1 MSVSYVY
8 KCSPERQSEYLH
20 AIIESE
26 TFAANAVVKSFKKN
40 RGEEVE
46 GRVFAMDKYQSFMAR
61 AEKELEV
68 CNNELKG
75 KKDPEWETALKAY
88 KKDLEKYLSYSYDDY
103 IDAIIAKEKA
113 YIKMLKDVET
123 VDQLVQAAGGRILF
137 QSYTEQKVGNEV
149 VAKSTF
155 FVAHDHKIYVNLP
168 KLNGL
173 ISINTDGQVPGK
185 GWITTLDELNAVREQ
200 YGSEHNED
208 TDLIFKLLFEED
220 RDVII
225 KFL

>member
-46 GRVFAMDKYQSFMAR
+46 GRVFAMDKYQSFMER
-61 AEKELEV
+61 AEKELEM
-68 CNNELKG
+68 CNTELKNHPDNVMG
-75 KKDPEWETALKAY
+75 EILKAY

-113 YIKMLKDVET
+113 YIKALKDVQT
-123 VDQLVQAAGGRILF
+123 VGQLVEASDGRIVY
-137 QSYTEQKVGNEV
+137 QSYTEQKVGDEV
-149 VAKSTF
+149 VTKSTH
-155 FVAHDHKIYVNLP
+155 FVIQYGKIYVNLP

-185 GWITTLDELNAVREQ
+185 GWITTLDELNAVRDK